1 MKKSPIKMMVRA
13 FKKQTAHWI
22 GHPQGF
28 KSKREWKEWCRNM
41 AHGWDWPVDEIQC
54 QGDADEVAADE
65 LYYMA
70 N

>member
-1 MKKSPIKMMVRA
+1 MSKSPLKMMVRA
-13 FKKQTAHWI
+13 FKKETAHWV

-28 KSKREWKEWCRNM
+28 KSTREWKHWCRSM

-54 QGDADEVAADE
+54 QDDADEVARDE
-65 LYYMA
+65 IYYLV